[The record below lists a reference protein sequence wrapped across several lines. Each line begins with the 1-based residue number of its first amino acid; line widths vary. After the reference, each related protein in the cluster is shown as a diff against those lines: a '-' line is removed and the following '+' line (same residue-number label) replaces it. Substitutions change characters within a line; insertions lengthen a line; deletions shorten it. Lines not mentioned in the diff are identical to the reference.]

1 MEGRRD
7 WLITKG
13 FLTQLLMTTK
23 IKCPGS
29 DHHGYFLVLLT
40 NSLPLSCQLPRKH
53 KPLSPTPAAPPPQR
67 PCQPRDPS
75 FVPPAE
81 FWQEIDSSFLQKPLP
96 SVGCLPH
103 ARQGKMIRMQVE
115 GERAALEPCT
125 GKVSEMW
132 HLVGVLI
139 NGKESAPCTVE

>member
-40 NSLPLSCQLPRKH
+40 LLSTAQEAQTSIPYPC
-53 KPLSPTPAAPPPQR
+53 PPPHR
-67 PCQPRDPS
+67 PRQPRYPS

-96 SVGCLPH
+96 SMGCLLH
-103 ARQGKMIRMQVE
+103 ARQGKMIRMQAE
-115 GERAALEPCT
+115 GERAALEPWT